1 MPWNGRVPAI
11 IAKATSRI
19 CVGFASCSIPWNNI
33 TAVFVP
39 SNAAIIVQR
48 LSCEEVLLST
58 LTEPSLIS
66 WTEEGKG
73 LYFVLQQAKN

>member
-1 MPWNGRVPAI
+1 
-11 IAKATSRI
+11 
-19 CVGFASCSIPWNNI
+19 
-33 TAVFVP
+33 VFVP